1 MHEKVF
7 HFGEETLML
16 HKKKFHVKKQV
27 SAAQESF
34 IQKKQVS
41 AAQKKVSC
49 QKSRFLLH
57 TKKFH
62 VKKTGSSSTKK
73 SFMSKKAIIFFR
85 NGAPYLML

>member
-1 MHEKVF
+1 MMHEKVF

-41 AAQKKVSC
+41 AAHKKVSC
-49 QKSRFLLH
+49 QKNRFLQH
-57 TKKFH
+57 KKKFH
-62 VKKTGSSSTKK
+62 VQK
-73 SFMSKKAIIFFR
+73 SYYFFPKRRAISYALKR
-85 NGAPYLML
+85 